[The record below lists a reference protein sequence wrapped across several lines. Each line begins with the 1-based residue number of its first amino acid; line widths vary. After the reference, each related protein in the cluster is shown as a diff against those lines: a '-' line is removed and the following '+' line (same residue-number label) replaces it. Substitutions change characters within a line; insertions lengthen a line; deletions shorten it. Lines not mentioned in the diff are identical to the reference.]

1 MQLPNKLYSY
11 SESILP
17 VMLEISRELK
27 HGNIKVSELYMKI
40 KPGLKDSTDFILA
53 MDCLF
58 ALKIADINQN
68 EEAYLC

>member
-17 VMLEISRELK
+17 IMLKIARELK
-27 HGNIKVSELYMKI
+27 HGSIKVSELYIKI
-40 KPGLKDSTDFILA
+40 KPALKDSTDFMLA

-58 ALKIADINQN
+58 AINAADINQD